1 MTGYIEA
8 YPVGLFSDIKRRRL
22 RTGLRY
28 MLEQARKRNW
38 RAVRNYFNGYL
49 AEWHYCPPGV
59 VHYRCGKGWTKRRA
73 LRDLGRHIVE
83 SNKVE
88 AGRG

>member
-8 YPVGLFSDIKRRRL
+8 YPVGLFLDIKRRRL
-22 RTGLRY
+22 RTGIRY
-28 MLEQARKRNW
+28 VVEQARRRNW

-59 VHYRCGKGWTKRRA
+59 AHTRCGKGWTKRRA
-73 LRDLGRHIVE
+73 LRDLGRHIID
-83 SNKVE
+83 SNTVE
-88 AGRG
+88 AQR